1 MSPRLWNPEKEL
13 MSRSETRALQLVK
26 LKSLLNRVYEQ
37 SPYYRDKFDR
47 AGVNPQ
53 NLKSLAH
60 YQDYP
65 FFDKDEERASQEAS
79 RETARHTFCLLYTS
93 PSPRD

>member
-13 MSRSETRALQLVK
+13 MSRSETRALQLIK

-53 NLKSLAH
+53 NLKSCSARVS
-60 YQDYP
+60 
-65 FFDKDEERASQEAS
+65 ERDISS
-79 RETARHTFCLLYTS
+79 FSGFHRRGLMGLGISVF
-93 PSPRD
+93 